1 MFFSLTCLIWYMR
14 DSTPAMLHDL
24 NSATT
29 SAERKLSRI
38 NAAFFMNR
46 FMKTNI
52 IKKALSF
59 IAAAFITTA
68 ANHAQAALTITNGD
82 FQDLTGLTAQG
93 GGWYN
98 GVPTGWSSNT
108 PALTY
113 NVLDWNSGN
122 FAANLQTL
130 STTSPFRPLYQSAGL
145 LDSASIVSLS
155 FDILHFVPGPNVG
168 VGIFNTYNSSNYD
181 DWAALALPS
190 AAGFPDA
197 GRFTLETTVP
207 IEAGTYVGV
216 AFWQGGGGAAG
227 LDNVSIIPEPTTL
240 DLILLPVKAGLY
252 MVDNISKNIY
262 TCGINPRKFNALH
275 IVY

>member
-1 MFFSLTCLIWYMR
+1 MKTKTMKTKTMKTKSILSLTCGLV
-14 DSTPAMLHDL
+14 LL
-24 NSATT
+24 C
-29 SAERKLSRI
+29 LGGQ
-38 NAAFFMNR
+38 
-46 FMKTNI
+46 
-52 IKKALSF
+52 
-59 IAAAFITTA
+59 
-68 ANHAQAALTITNGD
+68 ANAALTITNGD

-113 NVLDWNSGN
+113 NVMDWNSGN

-145 LDSASIVSLS
+145 LDSAGKVSLS

-181 DWAALALPS
+181 DWTALALPS

-197 GRFTLETTVP
+197 GRFTLETAVP
-207 IEAGTYVGV
+207 IAAGTNIGV

-227 LDNVSIIPEPTTL
+227 IDNVSIVPEPSTGSMMALGLAGILTTR
-240 DLILLPVKAGLY
+240 LLR
-252 MVDNISKNIY
+252 
-262 TCGINPRKFNALH
+262 RKSS
-275 IVY
+275 

>member
-1 MFFSLTCLIWYMR
+1 MKINLTKRLLKNTAARLI
-14 DSTPAMLHDL
+14 
-24 NSATT
+24 
-29 SAERKLSRI
+29 
-38 NAAFFMNR
+38 AAFLM
-46 FMKTNI
+46 
-52 IKKALSF
+52 LSSS
-59 IAAAFITTA
+59 
-68 ANHAQAALTITNGD
+68 QSKAALTITNGD
-82 FQDLTGLTAQG
+82 FQNLNGLTAQG

-113 NVLDWNSGN
+113 NVVDWNAGN

-130 STTSPFRPLYQSAGL
+130 SQTSASFFPLYQSAGL
-145 LDSASIVSLS
+145 LDSAGIVSLS
-155 FDILHFVPGPNVG
+155 FDVLHFIPGPSVG
-168 VGIFNTYNSSNYD
+168 VGIFNTHNSANYN
-181 DWAALALPS
+181 DWTLLALPANDIIS
-190 AAGFPDA
+190 AE
-197 GRFTLETTVP
+197 RFTLETTVP
-207 IEAGTYVGV
+207 IEAGTNIGV